1 MLLPRL
7 VAPILIIVG
16 LGSPALAE
24 DAAEIARQWGLI
36 GTWAVDCAKA
46 VQAGRGNVITYE
58 VSATGRLIYRRDLDA
73 EDTNEVTD
81 IQIDGDHGLVLSIT
95 MPRYSQTR
103 DNGIDK
109 QADGSIRSTFNR
121 GPDGSYTIRDG
132 RFIATGKPTPRLRKC
147 D

>member
-1 MLLPRL
+1 MLIPRL
-7 VAPILIIVG
+7 AAPVLMIVSLG
-16 LGSPALAE
+16 LPALAD

-36 GTWAVDCAKA
+36 GTWAVDCAKS
-46 VQAGRGNVITYE
+46 VQPGHGNVITYE

-73 EDTNEVTD
+73 ADTNEVTD
-81 IQIDGDHGLVLSIT
+81 VQIDGDHSLVLSIT

-109 QADGSIRSTFNR
+109 LDDGSIRSTFNR
-121 GPDGSYTIRDG
+121 GRDGSYTIRDG
-132 RFIATGKPTPRLRKC
+132 RFVATGKPTPRLRKC